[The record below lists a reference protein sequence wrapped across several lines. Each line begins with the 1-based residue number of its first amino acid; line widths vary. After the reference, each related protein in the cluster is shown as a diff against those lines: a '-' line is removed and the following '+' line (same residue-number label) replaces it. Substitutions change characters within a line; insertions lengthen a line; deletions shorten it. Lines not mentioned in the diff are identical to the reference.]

1 MAETKLRIK
10 LLVDTGGKRVLFAE
24 AGKDCVDFHFFILSL
39 PLSTLICLLGKQQM
53 VGSLGNLY
61 QSFEA
66 LDESYI
72 QPNITKDILL
82 NPADALPGGYSV
94 PLLSLKK
101 APEASTVKN
110 FYSCHR
116 GCNYV
121 SDDPQAICPNNRH
134 AISRGMTF
142 VAPPQLIEKQD
153 QYCSSG
159 GGGGFVKE
167 VVTYIVMDD
176 LVVQPMSTISSITLL
191 NKFNINNVSAL
202 EEKVVDLG
210 MNEAVKLLMASLVS
224 NTILT
229 HVFLNG
235 DSSLVI
241 MVD

>member
-1 MAETKLRIK
+1 
-10 LLVDTGGKRVLFAE
+10 
-24 AGKDCVDFHFFILSL
+24 
-39 PLSTLICLLGKQQM
+39 M

-82 NPADALPGGYSV
+82 KPADPLPGGYSV

-110 FYSCHR
+110 FYSC

-121 SDDPQAICPNNRH
+121 SDDRRAICPNYSH
-134 AISRGMTF
+134 AMSREMTY
-142 VAPPQLIEKQD
+142 VAPPQLVQKQD
-153 QYCSSG
+153 QNCSSG
-159 GGGGFVKE
+159 GGGGFVKD
-167 VVTYIVMDD
+167 VVTYMVMDD

-224 NTILT
+224 NTVLT
-229 HVFLNG
+229 HVFLNE
-235 DSSLVI
+235 DNCKN
-241 MVD
+241 